1 MNDKRIKKSFQAVKK
16 DLYEI
21 KKEVEKIS
29 LNFEKKRIKKRDT
42 KKIYTSKVFVD
53 DSLIEAVSEVFSS
66 GIFTNGEKIKE
77 FEKKF
82 SEFTGSK
89 HAIAVANGT
98 VAIEVAL
105 QSLGIKKG
113 DEVIV
118 PSHTT
123 MPTIEPVLR
132 IGAKPIFVDICEETY
147 TIDPKKIK
155 KALTKK
161 TKAIIAVHI
170 YGNPVNLGAIK
181 EICEKN
187 KLYLIEDCAQAHN
200 AKYNGKHVGTIGD
213 IGCFSFYPTKNLTVC
228 GEGGMIITN
237 ENKINEISQMLINHG
252 ENPNKRY
259 DSIILGN
266 NYRLSEIHC
275 AIGIKQLERLGYFTK
290 RRREIALLYN
300 QLLKDSKVILP
311 SEEKNAEQ
319 CYHLNVIRVN
329 SKKRERIIEELKK
342 EEIYLGVHYPKPCHM
357 QTIVKK
363 MFKEKV
369 SLPITEKIVK
379 EIISLPIYPELSDEQ
394 VEMICEKIKNLV

>member
-311 SEEKNAEQ
+311 SEEKNAEH
-319 CYHLNVIRVN
+319 CYHLYVIRVN